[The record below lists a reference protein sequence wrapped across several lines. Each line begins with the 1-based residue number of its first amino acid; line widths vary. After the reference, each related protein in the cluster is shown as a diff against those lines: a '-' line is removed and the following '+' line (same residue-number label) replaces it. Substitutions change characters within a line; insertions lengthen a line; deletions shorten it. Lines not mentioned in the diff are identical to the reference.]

1 MPQFHLLGYAWDL
14 LPTPCPAPASA
25 AGLAARTGHFR
36 LSGRRPFMPGLGL
49 PTLPAKMKDIVER
62 ILGPFS
68 PPLDMPG
75 KVHL

>member
-1 MPQFHLLGYAWDL
+1 
-14 LPTPCPAPASA
+14 
-25 AGLAARTGHFR
+25 
-36 LSGRRPFMPGLGL
+36 MPGLGL